1 MKHLSKTI
9 MALIVMAAI
18 SFTGCRETKKEEAQ
32 DDHGHEHNPDG
43 SHMEQEDLKQEEFT
57 VGQDTLQKEEHGHSH
72 DDDHGHS
79 HDDDGHQH

>member
-43 SHMEQEDLKQEEFT
+43 SHMEQEDLKQE
-57 VGQDTLQKEEHGHSH
+57 
-72 DDDHGHS
+72 
-79 HDDDGHQH
+79 